1 MPSSN
6 DRRAATLLLCV
17 ALAGA
22 GVRYLA
28 HGSVA
33 PGAIGYRAG
42 SEHRPSLDSVG
53 GRAERLSRPLG
64 ANERIDV
71 DRATAE
77 ELLRLPRIGPA
88 LATRIVE
95 NRTAEGPFG
104 SLEVLERVPGI
115 GPSALRALTRHV
127 TFSGH
132 AVPRAISLPRLIDLN
147 RASQDELAGLPGIGP
162 SKAAAIM
169 KYRRLNGPFKR
180 VEDLAG
186 VPGIGPKTVE
196 RVRSRVRVS

>member
-1 MPSSN
+1 MPASN

-64 ANERIDV
+64 PGERIDV

-95 NRTAEGPFG
+95 NRTADGPFG
-104 SLEVLERVPGI
+104 SLERLERVPGI
-115 GPSALRALTRHV
+115 GPSALRALARHV
-127 TFSGH
+127 AFSGRAAPG
-132 AVPRAISLPRLIDLN
+132 AVPRQQSIDLN
-147 RASQDELAGLPGIGP
+147 RASSEELAGLPGIGP
-162 SKAAAIM
+162 SKAAAIVA
-169 KYRRLNGPFKR
+169 YRRLHGPFKR
-180 VEDLAG
+180 VEDLVG

-196 RVRSRVRVS
+196 RVRSWVQVS

>member
-1 MPSSN
+1 MAASN

-42 SEHRPSLDSVG
+42 SENRPSLDSVG

-64 ANERIDV
+64 PGERIDV

-95 NRTAEGPFG
+95 NRTADGPFG
-104 SLEVLERVPGI
+104 SLEGLERVPGI

-127 TFSGH
+127 AFSGRAAPG
-132 AVPRAISLPRLIDLN
+132 AVRRQQSIDLN
-147 RASQDELAGLPGIGP
+147 RASPDELAGLPGIGP
-162 SKAAAIM
+162 SKAAAIVT
-169 KYRRLNGPFKR
+169 YRRLHGPFKR
-180 VEDLAG
+180 VEDLVG

-196 RVRSRVRVS
+196 RVRSRVKVS